1 MRKRLCILFGICL
14 LGACSG
20 GKPQVDKTIENG
32 IEVVL
37 NHINPYRVPNEHS
50 VLSLEKEIVIDAED
64 PELLKAGLTD
74 IFQFGVDSGG
84 SIYIAQRPRK
94 DASIIYKFDDQGRLL
109 RSFGTVG
116 QGPGEIEQSSY
127 FSVNSRDEIFILDA
141 RRSTVTTFS
150 SSGELRGQIRL
161 PPAQSAAIPLDNGNF
176 VATEDAVEPDS
187 GFEEMTFNLFDRQ
200 YTKIKAM
207 YHFRYPAQYPETGK
221 KANVYLLSPTG
232 IFTSDR
238 IYMGIPGP
246 DYEILAFDL
255 DGTLLRKIR
264 KKYLPIGV
272 TSSFQK
278 EAFAGL
284 PRGKELAE
292 RLFFPDNKPSYQH
305 MFADET
311 GRLFVTTSEKD
322 QTTGQN
328 ICDIF
333 SKTGVFI
340 GRAAIGF
347 YDRFRHLW
355 EGVSLDIVAKNKR
368 FYVLREKEDGYK
380 ELVVYKA
387 IWR

>member
-1 MRKRLCILFGICL
+1 MRKRLCILLGICL

-109 RSFGTVG
+109 KSFGTVG
-116 QGPGEIEQSSY
+116 QGPGEIEQTSY
-127 FSVNSRDEIFILDA
+127 FSVNSRDEIFNLDA
-141 RRSTVTTFS
+141 VRSTITTFS
-150 SSGELRGQIRL
+150 SSGELRGQVRL

-176 VATEDAVEPDS
+176 AATEDKVEPDS
-187 GFEEMTFNLFDRQ
+187 GSEEMTFNLLDGRFVL
-200 YTKIKAM
+200 IKAL
-207 YHFRYPAQYPETGK
+207 HRFRFPVQVPGPGTKPNAFLP
-221 KANVYLLSPTG
+221 SPVGT
-232 IFTSDR
+232 FTPDR
-238 IYMGIPGP
+238 IFLGMPGQ
-246 DYEILAFDL
+246 DYEILVFDL
-255 DGTLLRKIR
+255 GGTLLRKIR
-264 KKYLPIGV
+264 KEYEPVEV
-272 TSSFQK
+272 TSGYR
-278 EAFAGL
+278 EDAVARL
-284 PRGKELAE
+284 PRGSPVAGQ
-292 RLFFPDNKPSYQH
+292 LFFPDHRLAFQYL
-305 MFADET
+305 FADEA
-311 GRLFVTTSEKD
+311 GRLFVITSEKD
-322 QTTGQN
+322 PTTGQN

-340 GRAAIGF
+340 GRAAIGC

-355 EGVSLDIVAKNKR
+355 EGVSLDVVAKNKR
-368 FYVLREKEDGYK
+368 FYVLNEKEDGYK

>member
-1 MRKRLCILFGICL
+1 MRKRLCVLLGICL

-50 VLSLEKEIVIDAED
+50 VLSLEKEFVIDAEN
-64 PELLKAGLTD
+64 PELLQAGLTD
-74 IFQFGVDSGG
+74 IRQFGVDSGG

-127 FSVNSRDEIFILDA
+127 FSVNSSDEIFNLDG
-141 RRSTVTTFS
+141 RRSTVTTFF

-161 PPAQSAAIPLDNGNF
+161 PPALIGAIPLDNGNF
-176 VATEDAVEPDS
+176 VATEDKVDPDL
-187 GFEEMTFNLFDRQ
+187 GTEEMTWNLLDGRFVIVKALHRFRFPVQ
-200 YTKIKAM
+200 VPGPGTKPNA
-207 YHFRYPAQYPETGK
+207 FLP
-221 KANVYLLSPTG
+221 SPVGT
-232 IFTSDR
+232 FTPDR
-238 IYMGIPGP
+238 IFLGMPGQ
-246 DYEILAFDL
+246 DYEILVFDL
-255 DGTLLRKIR
+255 GGTLLKKIR
-264 KKYLPIGV
+264 KEYEPVEVTFGYREDAVARLPQGSPV
-272 TSSFQK
+272 
-278 EAFAGL
+278 AGQ
-284 PRGKELAE
+284 
-292 RLFFPDNKPSYQH
+292 LFFPDHRLASQYL
-305 MFADET
+305 FADEA
-311 GRLFVTTSEKD
+311 GQLFVMTSEKD

-333 SKTGVFI
+333 SKAGVFV
-340 GRAAIGF
+340 GRAAIGC

-355 EGVSLDIVAKNKR
+355 EGVSLDVVAKNKR